1 MQFGVCGDVR
11 TATVAAR
18 ASYDFAEW
26 SVPALLKPRES
37 EDAFVAG
44 LGELRSAGLP
54 YPVANCFVPGDLKIT
69 GPEVDTPA
77 LRAYVTTTMER
88 AERAGVEVIVFGSG
102 GARRI
107 PDGFD
112 PQAAHDQLV
121 AFCGMVAPL
130 AHDHGVVVVVEPL
143 NTADCNVLTTVAECA
158 RLVNEVRH
166 PAIRLLVDAYHLM
179 RDGDSY
185 DDIVKHGDL
194 LAHVHIATVPE
205 RLAPGAESCDWTRFF
220 RALADAHYNGRI
232 SIEAKIT
239 DPLTEL
245 PVALATLRRL
255 VAVTL
260 NSHSHKA
267 TGVDAQ

>member
-1 MQFGVCGDVR
+1 
-11 TATVAAR
+11 
-18 ASYDFAEW
+18 
-26 SVPALLKPRES
+26 
-37 EDAFVAG
+37 
-44 LGELRSAGLP
+44 
-54 YPVANCFVPGDLKIT
+54 
-69 GPEVDTPA
+69 
-77 LRAYVTTTMER
+77 
-88 AERAGVEVIVFGSG
+88 
-102 GARRI
+102 
-107 PDGFD
+107 
-112 PQAAHDQLV
+112 
-121 AFCGMVAPL
+121 
-130 AHDHGVVVVVEPL
+130 
-143 NTADCNVLTTVAECA
+143 
-158 RLVNEVRH
+158 
-166 PAIRLLVDAYHLM
+166 M